1 MQIKGLM
8 MKPICLAILFAFMA
22 LRPAQAAPCGP
33 QYSQPCTETDT
44 AATQVEKRQ
53 GKWGSNDSEW
63 TTSFRHC
70 SAEKQFSVNGD
81 TTFGENQEVLAREW
95 GATVSLSLEDVLH
108 LQKQLPEL
116 KKCTAFWKCVND
128 REAGKVKHCFENDR
142 RWR

>member
-1 MQIKGLM
+1 MELESQSLEWQAMQIKGLM

-81 TTFGENQEVLAREW
+81 TTFGENQEVLVREW
-95 GATVSLSLEDVLH
+95 GVRWLRLSEQNFRVDKWSLCRVR
-108 LQKQLPEL
+108 PP
-116 KKCTAFWKCVND
+116 
-128 REAGKVKHCFENDR
+128 RGKAAS
-142 RWR
+142 